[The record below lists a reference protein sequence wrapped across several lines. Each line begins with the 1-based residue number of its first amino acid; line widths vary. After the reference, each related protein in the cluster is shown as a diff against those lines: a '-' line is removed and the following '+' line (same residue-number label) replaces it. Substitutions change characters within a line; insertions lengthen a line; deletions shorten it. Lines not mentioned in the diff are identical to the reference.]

1 MSIEEKFSGF
11 KLEDIK
17 KYEQSVKEK
26 YGKEVIEEAKERQK
40 EKKILSMKNLI
51 VFFENLLNVKIRIR
65 AFWWKSSESSW

>member
-26 YGKEVIEEAKERQK
+26 YGKKVIEEAKERQTRK
-40 EKKILSMKNLI
+40 RRYCQWKI
-51 VFFENLLNVKIRIR
+51 
-65 AFWWKSSESSW
+65 